1 MIRILVIC
9 TSGHGAGNGVT
20 RHIMNYMALI
30 AKNPDF
36 KIFIGKNNAD
46 YQPNIDKFK
55 EMGCQIADFPERF
68 SRPLA
73 YMRAIYGFIKNNKI
87 DMIHV
92 HGSSGT
98 MCMEFLPALLGGT
111 KERIAQSHNTGN
123 KYPIID
129 RLLRPH
135 FHKLVTKRLACG
147 EDAGK
152 YMYGKRPFTIIHN
165 GINCNEF
172 QYNDN
177 NRTVIRK
184 ELHIDN
190 NKVLGHIGLLRPEKN
205 HKLSLIHI

>member
-73 YMRAIYGFIKNNKI
+73 YMRAIYRFIKNNKI
-87 DMIHV
+87 SIFCFNKCFFTH
-92 HGSSGT
+92 HSS
-98 MCMEFLPALLGGT
+98 
-111 KERIAQSHNTGN
+111 S
-123 KYPIID
+123 IIS
-129 RLLRPH
+129 RL
-135 FHKLVTKRLACG
+135 
-147 EDAGK
+147 
-152 YMYGKRPFTIIHN
+152 IIISSN
-165 GINCNEF
+165 
-172 QYNDN
+172 
-177 NRTVIRK
+177 
-184 ELHIDN
+184 
-190 NKVLGHIGLLRPEKN
+190 
-205 HKLSLIHI
+205 